1 MTEFRFQSP
10 LWLLALVPVLAAL
23 VWSLRRKQSGTVL
36 YSSIA
41 LFQSL
46 PVTMAQRF
54 KKLLPWIR
62 TAGLVLVVFALAR
75 PQYGE
80 EEFRVRTE
88 GVAIEMCLDRSG
100 SMRALDFQLNGRQ
113 VTRLEA
119 VKDVFRRFVA
129 GEDNAGGRPD
139 DLVGLIAF
147 GGFADNLCPLTLD
160 HDALIET
167 LNTVKC
173 PEPIFGRN
181 GQVLN
186 VELYQEE
193 SATAIGDAVAA
204 GVDRLRN
211 TKAKSK
217 VLILLSDGENTT
229 GVLSP
234 DESIK
239 LAKEYGVKIYA
250 IGVGTTGQV
259 PVEDIDRFGRKH
271 VTLANLRMDEATLRK
286 LADETGGKYF
296 PATSTAAL
304 ENVYAEIDKLE
315 KTETEGQVYTHYRE
329 LFATMLVPGL
339 CLILLEIVLASTR
352 FRTLP

>member
-10 LWLLALVPVLAAL
+10 LWLIALIPVFASFF
-23 VWSLRRKQSGTVL
+23 WSLRRRPRSAVL

-46 PVTMAQRF
+46 PVTMAQRL
-54 KKLLPWIR
+54 KKTLPWMR
-62 TAGLVLVVFALAR
+62 TAGLVLVVLALAR

-119 VKDVFRRFVA
+119 VKDVFRRFVTG
-129 GEDNAGGRPD
+129 GEKSEGRPD
-139 DLVGLIAF
+139 DLIGLIAF

-160 HDALIET
+160 HSALLDT
-167 LNTVKC
+167 LATVKC

-186 VELYQEE
+186 AELYQEE
-193 SATAIGDAVAA
+193 SATAIGDAIAA
-204 GVDRLRN
+204 GVDRLRSTN
-211 TKAKSK
+211 AKSK
-217 VLILLSDGENTT
+217 VLILLSDGENTA

-234 DESIK
+234 EEGVK
-239 LAKEYGVKIYA
+239 LAQEYGVKIYS
-250 IGVGTTGQV
+250 IGVGTSGRV

-271 VTLANLRMDEATLRK
+271 VVLANLRMDEAALRA
-286 LADETGGKYF
+286 LADQTGGKYF
-296 PATSTAAL
+296 AATSTAAL
-304 ENVYAEIDKLE
+304 ENVYAEIDQLE
-315 KTETEGQVYTHYRE
+315 KTETEGHIYTHYRE
-329 LFATMLVPGL
+329 LFASMLVPGL
-339 CLILLEIVLASTR
+339 CLVLLELALASTR